1 MHLCVLISMWPLG
14 ICNAHAARILFL
26 VDSAGLQEDLT
37 WMPSLPV
44 QNQNQFPQEVL
55 CICLTSPQVHW
66 ERNCKWRLIHIYKG
80 DAHRG
85 KKEPPAQVEEE
96 PSGLPVWG
104 LKASANFWYS
114 LKWQQECACV
124 QGLMSLRETPSHTAL
139 GSPIYGEHPGPVLTA
154 LVPGN
159 PAAFCELPF
168 KVTFWILQSP
178 FEPYKIIGQRQMTK
192 GTITSWSYHSP
203 SQDTWDNKSS
213 HHRLCH
219 MSTRGKEQAW
229 SPPTI

>member
-1 MHLCVLISMWPLG
+1 MCTNFNVATGNLQRTCGSHSISGGQRWPAGGPHLDALTSCTKPKPVSTG
-14 ICNAHAARILFL
+14 
-26 VDSAGLQEDLT
+26 SALRLSHK
-37 WMPSLPV
+37 P
-44 QNQNQFPQEVL
+44 
-55 CICLTSPQVHW
+55 TSPQAHW

-114 LKWQQECACV
+114 LKWQQEGACV
-124 QGLMSLRETPSHTAL
+124 QGLMSLREIPSHTAL

-159 PAAFCELPF
+159 PAALCELPF
-168 KVTFWILQSP
+168 KVTFLILQSL

-192 GTITSWSYHSP
+192 GTITSWNYHSP
-203 SQDTWDNKSS
+203 SQDTWDSKSS
-213 HHRLCH
+213 HHGLCH